1 MNQVT
6 SPAVTASSVT
16 SLASDLPRQIAVAI
30 GGSGDGEKL
39 VRSAHELAQALGSSW
54 EAVHV
59 ETPGE
64 ERDPAAA
71 GRIADAMRLAAQ
83 LSASI
88 AIVPAA
94 TVLDGLSA
102 YLENAPIKHL
112 VLGKRA
118 LRRRLFRSRSG
129 LDELAARN
137 DVALHIYP
145 ARAVEREIRVP
156 TRLGS
161 SFISARP
168 LSFAYAALAVLLTLV
183 LAEGLQFFINTRS
196 LDLLFLFPVIAI
208 AARWGVGPGLFAAAL
223 SVVCYNFFLLAPAFD
238 FDLRAPQNII
248 MALVLTG
255 VTIYTGMLTHRLR
268 GRLVL
273 SDRSARENASIAS
286 LAQRL
291 AADCTWTDTATTLCE
306 YVESLLKVHAT
317 VFREIGGE
325 LLVAAATPSEPQL
338 GPVDQAALDWA
349 WRNGIESGAGTD
361 ILSSANWQFQPLK
374 TSLGMLAI
382 LGIARDDG
390 RDPIA
395 PHQRVLFST
404 LVAQAA
410 LAHERLRLEDD
421 MRSRWAD

>member
-1 MNQVT
+1 MVHVT
-6 SPAVTASSVT
+6 SSAATTSNVR
-16 SLASDLPRQIAVAI
+16 SLASDLPQQVAVAI
-30 GGSGDGEKL
+30 GGSGDAEKL
-39 VRSAHELAQALGSSW
+39 VRSAHELAQALGSTW

-71 GRIADAMRLAAQ
+71 GKIADAMRLAAG
-83 LSASI
+83 LGASI
-88 AIVPAA
+88 AAVPAA

-102 YLENAPIKHL
+102 YLENSPIKHL
-112 VLGKRA
+112 VLGKLAPRPPLPWSKSNFDA
-118 LRRRLFRSRSG
+118 
-129 LDELAARN
+129 LAARN

-145 ARAVEREIRVP
+145 AGAVEREIRV
-156 TRLGS
+156 
-161 SFISARP
+161 SARLSSSLIFAP
-168 LSFAYAALAVLLTLV
+168 PVSFAYAALAVALTLV
-183 LAEGLQFFINTRS
+183 LAEGLQLFINTRS

-208 AARWGVGPGLFAAAL
+208 AARWGVGPGLFAAVL
-223 SVVCYNFFLLAPAFD
+223 SVICYNFFLLAPAFD

-248 MALVLTG
+248 MALVLAG

-268 GRLVL
+268 SRLIL

-291 AADCTWTDTATTLCE
+291 ASDCTWTDTATTLCE
-306 YVESLLKVHAT
+306 HVESLLKVHAA
-317 VFREIGGE
+317 VFREIGGALE
-325 LLVAAATPSEPQL
+325 VAAARPSEPQL

-349 WRNGIESGAGTD
+349 WRNGAETGAGTD
-361 ILSSANWQFQPLK
+361 ILSSANWQFQPLR

-390 RDPIA
+390 RDPIG
-395 PHQRVLFST
+395 PHQRMLLST

-421 MRSRWAD
+421 MRS